1 LCTGAKRRRA
11 RPEQNRSHAKASAS
25 AAIKYR
31 KGDRHVA
38 RTGRQTHDGRDIL
51 EFIGTTT
58 IAGVAGSTVAQSASA
73 QAPEIKRVGL
83 GQAKAAAIH

>member
-1 LCTGAKRRRA
+1 MLQGPGG
-11 RPEQNRSHAKASAS
+11 RPMTR
-25 AAIKYR
+25 
-31 KGDRHVA
+31 
-38 RTGRQTHDGRDIL
+38 RDIL

-73 QAPEIKRVGL
+73 QAPEIKRVVL

>member
-1 LCTGAKRRRA
+1 MTR
-11 RPEQNRSHAKASAS
+11 
-25 AAIKYR
+25 
-31 KGDRHVA
+31 
-38 RTGRQTHDGRDIL
+38 RDIL

-73 QAPEIKRVGL
+73 QAPEIKRVVL